1 MAEEQNTAQAI
12 GALTAQIEAMNNRL
26 ERDREDRKETNAAAA
41 ANRERVNSTL
51 LELQQG
57 HKKIVSRL
65 DRVEPVADMVTGWR
79 ARFAGAMI
87 VLGFIGTLV
96 ILGFGFFKDSIL
108 RLIFGT

>member
-12 GALTAQIEAMNNRL
+12 GALTAQIEAMNN
-26 ERDREDRKETNAAAA
+26 
-41 ANRERVNSTL
+41 
-51 LELQQG
+51 
-57 HKKIVSRL
+57 RL

-87 VLGFIGTLV
+87 VLGFIGTLA